1 MGIEFFCP
9 DCPRAKAQEV
19 CEMINFLV
27 GRMKKGYPVGDGQT
41 ASSEGRDICLK
52 LTLLNDAERAAAIQH
67 YHLHVSDGAGL
78 LLMQPAYPNLFGDPD
93 GWGRVPPGV
102 KMTLKKGMK

>member
-52 LTLLNDAERAAAIQH
+52 LTLLNDAERAAAGEVEDTVTEANQPQQRGCLVDIKQIR
-67 YHLHVSDGAGL
+67 LHFAL
-78 LLMQPAYPNLFGDPD
+78 AT
-93 GWGRVPPGV
+93 PPE
-102 KMTLKKGMK
+102 LRS